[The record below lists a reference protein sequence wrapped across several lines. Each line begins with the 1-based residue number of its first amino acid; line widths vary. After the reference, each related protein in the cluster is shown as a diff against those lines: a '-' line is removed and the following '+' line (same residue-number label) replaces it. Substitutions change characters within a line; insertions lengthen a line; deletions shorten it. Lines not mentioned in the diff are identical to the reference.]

1 MCNEASD
8 RAISLLAGLAAISA
22 TLASPAFAQGSGDGA
37 FLYAEDSGPA
47 SLNPLFATK
56 MVDTRMAE
64 LLFDGLFTYD
74 KLLNPMP
81 ALAKSWKVSK
91 LGTKMM
97 ITLVDAKWHDGKP
110 VRPEDVVFTVKALK
124 SPSTA
129 ATDASTVS
137 FIERAE
143 PRPGNRV
150 ELFFSRPV
158 VEPQRRLMFK
168 VMPQHAFPRGPP
180 TRGRADP
187 FRVKPIGTGPYRFEA
202 WEGSTITMAH
212 GKGAKAGIPRL
223 RARFIP
229 KKKAQLDFLQYD
241 ALHAIV
247 RVLPKHRP
255 VIEGMA
261 EKVTLLP
268 YESLSWW
275 YLGVNHRHP
284 VLKNV
289 RVRQAMAHAL
299 DRDHLRKAHL
309 GEGHTISGPFAPS
322 TSFYNDDVKPYAFK
336 PKLVAK
342 LMQRAGYNKKGKFF
356 VSKHGRNVTLRL
368 AINKEWVGHQDVVI
382 DMQDRLK
389 RAGFDVRLE
398 WYDPAAWKKKIIE
411 QRDFDLT
418 LGAWSFDESSN
429 VYELFHTEGSKNYF
443 GFSEKRMD
451 ALLAQSVDTFDPE
464 LFKSIYLKVHEKAH
478 TELPY
483 IFLWSVYGYTAISNR
498 VTGVEIHP
506 FRYFTWIDD
515 WKWNR

>member
-1 MCNEASD
+1 MSNEASEQ
-8 RAISLLAGLAAISA
+8 RWAAGLLAAAVLLAAPVASA
-22 TLASPAFAQGSGDGA
+22 QNTAL
-37 FLYAEDSGPA
+37 LYAEDSGPA

-64 LLFDGLFTYD
+64 LMFDGLFTYD
-74 KLLNPMP
+74 KLLNPLP

-91 LGTKMM
+91 KGTKMM
-97 ITLVDAKWHDGKP
+97 ITLANRTWHDGEP
-110 VRPEDVVFTVKALK
+110 LRPEDIVFTIDAMKA
-124 SPSTA
+124 PSTA
-129 ATDASTVS
+129 ATDQATVS

-143 PRPGNRV
+143 AREGNKV
-150 ELFFSRPV
+150 ELFFARPV
-158 VEPQRRLMFK
+158 VEPERRLMFK
-168 VMPQHAFPRGPP
+168 VLPKHAFPKGPP
-180 TRGRADP
+180 KRGRRDP
-187 FRVKPIGTGPYRFEA
+187 FRVKPVGTGSYRFEA
-202 WEGSTITMAH
+202 WEETTIKLLHKH
-212 GKGAKAGIPRL
+212 GDKSGIPQL
-223 RARFIP
+223 HARFIP
-229 KKKAQLDFLQYD
+229 KKEAQLQFLQYD

-247 RVLPKHRP
+247 RILPKHRP

-284 VLKNV
+284 VLRNV
-289 RVRQAMAHAL
+289 RVRQAIASAL
-299 DRDHLRKAHL
+299 DRDELRRAHL
-309 GEGHTISGPFAPS
+309 GEGQTISGPFAPS
-322 TSFYNDDVKPYAFK
+322 TSFYNDDVKPYPHN

-342 LMQRAGYNKKGKFF
+342 LMKRGGYKKKGKWF
-356 VSKHGRNVTLRL
+356 VDKRGRRVKFRL
-368 AINKEWVGHQDVVI
+368 AVNKEWSGYQDVVI

-389 RAGFDVRLE
+389 RSGFDVKLE
-398 WYDPAAWKKKIIE
+398 WYDPATWKKKVIL

-429 VYELFHTEGSKNYF
+429 VFELFHTDGSKNYF

-451 ALLAQSVDTFDPE
+451 TLLAQSVDTFDPE
-464 LFKSIYLKVHEKAH
+464 LFRSIYLKVHEKAH

-498 VTGVEIHP
+498 VSGVEIHP

-515 WKWNR
+515 WRWER